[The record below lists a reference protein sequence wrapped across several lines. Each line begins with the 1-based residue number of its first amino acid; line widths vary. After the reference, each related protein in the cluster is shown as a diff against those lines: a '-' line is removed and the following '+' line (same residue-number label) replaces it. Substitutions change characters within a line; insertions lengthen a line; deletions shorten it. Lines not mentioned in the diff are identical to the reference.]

1 MATSNGGGSDPGG
14 PGGRFWAYLTSVRH
28 FVAAGAAV
36 AGAGAAVGLQS
47 PVALS
52 ALLVAGPYVATVAL
66 WPSAPAPPERPDG
79 PSGGKGPSG
88 GEGPPGPPG
97 PAEPE
102 SEPGPGPR
110 PAARKSPLGVSLRA
124 QPAGAAAAGA
134 VPRSAPPVA
143 PVAPVAPVPSVL
155 WPQLEELAAFV
166 GSAPLPPSANVPGLL
181 ERLRTAGP
189 GPTTEPIVR
198 RRLPLA
204 VDGYLRALTWQ
215 PWAVDGADPAA
226 ELARAVDEMAALVP
240 AS

>member
-1 MATSNGGGSDPGG
+1 MATSNGGGNDVGG
-14 PGGRFWAYLTSVRH
+14 LGGRFWAYLTSVRH

-66 WPSAPAPPERPDG
+66 WPPKPPKPPEG
-79 PSGGKGPSG
+79 SGGSSG
-88 GEGPPGPPG
+88 GEGVDPPGGEDPPGPPVSG
-97 PAEPE
+97 
-102 SEPGPGPR
+102 EPGPGPKE
-110 PAARKSPLGVSLRA
+110 AERKSPLGVSLRA
-124 QPAGAAAAGA
+124 RQAAAGA
-134 VPRSAPPVA
+134 SAAGSVLRSAPPVVPA
-143 PVAPVAPVPSVL
+143 PSAL

>member
-1 MATSNGGGSDPGG
+1 M
-14 PGGRFWAYLTSVRH
+14 
-28 FVAAGAAV
+28 
-36 AGAGAAVGLQS
+36 
-47 PVALS
+47 
-52 ALLVAGPYVATVAL
+52 
-66 WPSAPAPPERPDG
+66 
-79 PSGGKGPSG
+79 
-88 GEGPPGPPG
+88 
-97 PAEPE
+97 
-102 SEPGPGPR
+102 
-110 PAARKSPLGVSLRA
+110 
-124 QPAGAAAAGA
+124 
-134 VPRSAPPVA
+134 
-143 PVAPVAPVPSVL
+143 L

>member
-1 MATSNGGGSDPGG
+1 M
-14 PGGRFWAYLTSVRH
+14 
-28 FVAAGAAV
+28 

-47 PVALS
+47 PVVLS
-52 ALLVAGPYVATVAL
+52 ALLVVGPYVAVVAL
-66 WPSAPAPPERPDG
+66 WPPPPPPPPEPLEPPEPPEPPDGEDPPGQPDSGGTGPKPAGRRSPLGASLNFRPPAPRAARAAPAPS
-79 PSGGKGPSG
+79 SG
-88 GEGPPGPPG
+88 
-97 PAEPE
+97 A
-102 SEPGPGPR
+102 
-110 PAARKSPLGVSLRA
+110 VSVV
-124 QPAGAAAAGA
+124 PAGSG
-134 VPRSAPPVA
+134 P
-143 PVAPVAPVPSVL
+143 

-166 GSAPLPPSANVPGLL
+166 GSAPLPPAANVPGLL

-215 PWAVDGADPAA
+215 PWAADGADPVA

>member
-1 MATSNGGGSDPGG
+1 MATSSGGGNGSGG
-14 PGGRFWAYLTSVRH
+14 AGGRVWAYLTSAKH
-28 FVAAGAAV
+28 YAAGAAAV
-36 AGAGAAVGLQS
+36 AGAGAAIGLQS

-66 WPSAPAPPERPDG
+66 WPRKPDEPPGEP
-79 PSGGKGPSG
+79 PG
-88 GEGPPGPPG
+88 GESPPTPPV
-97 PAEPE
+97 PEEPEPEPE
-102 SEPGPGPR
+102 SESGPEPKSGSGPNPPGR
-110 PAARKSPLGVSLRA
+110 TSPLGVALHARRA
-124 QPAGAAAAGA
+124 APRAASPVSAASA
-134 VPRSAPPVA
+134 APPA
-143 PVAPVAPVPSVL
+143 PPML

>member
-1 MATSNGGGSDPGG
+1 M
-14 PGGRFWAYLTSVRH
+14 
-28 FVAAGAAV
+28 
-36 AGAGAAVGLQS
+36 
-47 PVALS
+47 
-52 ALLVAGPYVATVAL
+52 
-66 WPSAPAPPERPDG
+66 
-79 PSGGKGPSG
+79 
-88 GEGPPGPPG
+88 
-97 PAEPE
+97 
-102 SEPGPGPR
+102 
-110 PAARKSPLGVSLRA
+110 RA
-124 QPAGAAAAGA
+124 QRAAAAAGS
-134 VPRSAPPVA
+134 VPRSVPR
-143 PVAPVAPVPSVL
+143 VAPVPSVL

>member
-1 MATSNGGGSDPGG
+1 M
-14 PGGRFWAYLTSVRH
+14 
-28 FVAAGAAV
+28 
-36 AGAGAAVGLQS
+36 
-47 PVALS
+47 
-52 ALLVAGPYVATVAL
+52 
-66 WPSAPAPPERPDG
+66 
-79 PSGGKGPSG
+79 
-88 GEGPPGPPG
+88 
-97 PAEPE
+97 
-102 SEPGPGPR
+102 
-110 PAARKSPLGVSLRA
+110 RA
-124 QPAGAAAAGA
+124 QRAAAAAAGS
-134 VPRSAPPVA
+134 VPGSVA

-215 PWAVDGADPAA
+215 PWAADGADPVA
-226 ELARAVDEMAALVP
+226 ELVRAVDEMAALVP

>member
-1 MATSNGGGSDPGG
+1 MATSNGGGNGPGG
-14 PGGRFWAYLTSVRH
+14 LGGRFWVYLTSVRH

-47 PVALS
+47 PVVLS

-66 WPSAPAPPERPDG
+66 WPPPPPPPPPEGPD
-79 PSGGKGPSG
+79 GPSG
-88 GEGPPGPPG
+88 GEGPPAPPS
-97 PAEPE
+97 PAAPE
-102 SEPGPGPR
+102 SESEAGPGPK
-110 PAARKSPLGVSLRA
+110 PAERKSPLGVSLRA
-124 QPAGAAAAGA
+124 QRAAAAAGS
-134 VPRSAPPVA
+134 VPRSVPR
-143 PVAPVAPVPSVL
+143 VAPVPSVL

>member
-1 MATSNGGGSDPGG
+1 MATSNGGGNGSGG
-14 PGGRFWAYLTSVRH
+14 SGGRVWAYLTSVRH

-47 PVALS
+47 PAVLS

-66 WPSAPAPPERPDG
+66 WPPPPPPPEGPEGPD
-79 PSGGKGPSG
+79 GPSG
-88 GEGPPGPPG
+88 GEGPSTPPG

-102 SEPGPGPR
+102 SEPGPGPK
-110 PAARKSPLGVSLRA
+110 PAERQSPLGVSLRVQRA
-124 QPAGAAAAGA
+124 AAAAAG
-134 VPRSAPPVA
+134 SAPRAASPVPVA
-143 PVAPVAPVPSVL
+143 PPARPAPSVL

-215 PWAVDGADPAA
+215 PWAADGADPVA

>member
-1 MATSNGGGSDPGG
+1 MATSNGGGNDPGG

-66 WPSAPAPPERPDG
+66 WPPPPPPPEGPDG
-79 PSGGKGPSG
+79 PSGGQGAGPPG
-88 GEGPPGPPG
+88 GEDPPGPPVPG
-97 PAEPE
+97 EPG
-102 SEPGPGPR
+102 SGPGPK
-110 PAARKSPLGVSLRA
+110 AAERKSPLGVSLRA
-124 QPAGAAAAGA
+124 QRAAAAAGS
-134 VPRSAPPVA
+134 VPRSVPR
-143 PVAPVAPVPSVL
+143 VAPVPSVL

>member
-1 MATSNGGGSDPGG
+1 MATSNGGGNG
-14 PGGRFWAYLTSVRH
+14 PGGSGSQVWAYLTSARH
-28 FVAAGAAV
+28 YVAGGAAV
-36 AGAGAAVGLQS
+36 AGAGAAIGLQS

-66 WPSAPAPPERPDG
+66 WPRKPSDPPGD
-79 PSGGKGPSG
+79 PSG
-88 GEGPPGPPG
+88 GEDPPGPPVAG
-97 PAEPE
+97 EPGSE
-102 SEPGPGPR
+102 SESGSESGSGPKPVGR
-110 PAARKSPLGVSLRA
+110 QSPLGVSLSVQRPTPRA
-124 QPAGAAAAGA
+124 APPASGAAPAS
-134 VPRSAPPVA
+134 PAP
-143 PVAPVAPVPSVL
+143 STL

-215 PWAVDGADPAA
+215 PWAADGADPAA

-240 AS
+240 AA